1 MGRLKVTAK
10 GKVKKNIPITRIG
23 KKQYLKRRFAH
34 VRAVDVAGAD
44 NKLTQKFVAGEHF
57 TAAQSFAHLG
67 LRMDASAP
75 VETLKAQHLKIPESK
90 RKVDLFE
97 QEEQAIKAQEEFKKA
112 NYIARPVSEQES
124 SMIGAL
130 LHTYGMDIKRMT
142 YDHKLNPFQL
152 NARQLQR
159 QIVNYLKWEKAAFPK
174 QFEEAERRGWFSVE
188 GYADPKLRFGIH
200 QKTQTSTSSD
210 AANAEPAATASPST
224 DSNAPQKKS
233 TNGEKVGQTSSPKKQ
248 TSPHTKKGS
257 SSQDGSKASNPKGVS
272 SDAPSPNKRAAAKKK
287 AAKKEK

>member
-10 GKVKKNIPITRIG
+10 GKIKKNIPITRIG

-34 VRAVDVAGAD
+34 VRAVDVAGSD
-44 NKLTQKFVAGEHF
+44 NKLTQKYVAGEHF

-75 VETLKAQHLKIPESK
+75 VETLKAQHLKIPESH
-90 RKVDLFE
+90 RKVHLFE
-97 QEEQAIKAQEEFKKA
+97 QEEQSIKAQEEYKKA

-188 GYADPKLRFGIH
+188 GYADPKLRFGVH
-200 QKTQTSTSSD
+200 HKTSTSASPD
-210 AANAEPAATASPST
+210 EIQGSAVTGAEASSSSSVNSTTAETKKPKGGKKSLGATAKELE
-224 DSNAPQKKS
+224 D
-233 TNGEKVGQTSSPKKQ
+233 GTSS
-248 TSPHTKKGS
+248 TS
-257 SSQDGSKASNPKGVS
+257 SSKKNEKAQKQ
-272 SDAPSPNKRAAAKKK
+272 AAVKKK
-287 AAKKEK
+287 AAKKGK